1 MSDTN
6 ESTASN
12 LSNMSA
18 DSSECNILY
27 DAPLLRAFVPKLLE
41 DIQSKARASLCVDS
55 EYHHASRI
63 NQIPNT
69 NLSQTDYIQLDKA
82 NLMSNILCKGHIGRQ
97 ITLRGAVT
105 SLVQHQIEHKT
116 DSSTAVAIRTT
127 VQNLLQQHDR
137 GEDIHCTQLLSDI
150 QNALRDVNLQ
160 DMDDKF
166 SLAVNTLIAKQCF
179 NYIVPIGDDKSYKEC
194 QPLPELYKALKSY
207 KII

>member
-1 MSDTN
+1 
-6 ESTASN
+6 
-12 LSNMSA
+12 
-18 DSSECNILY
+18 
-27 DAPLLRAFVPKLLE
+27 
-41 DIQSKARASLCVDS
+41 
-55 EYHHASRI
+55 
-63 NQIPNT
+63 
-69 NLSQTDYIQLDKA
+69 
-82 NLMSNILCKGHIGRQ
+82 MSNILCKGHIGRQ